1 MCQVRID
8 FESLQLQNAVRTSVP
23 TTNQVIINRNDD
35 DNDDD
40 DDYDEQAGECVVD
53 QLQFVTSSG
62 DTFGPI
68 CGTETDN
75 SQHLYLGN
83 IFLCLGW
90 VETLHQIRQLFTLVC
105 AAGCVRVQ
113 YFPADLGYDSSDGAT
128 ITFKTNTA
136 APTSTSSRSG
146 RLCLFSIRVFIFI

>member
-23 TTNQVIINRNDD
+23 TTNQVIINNDDVKD

-40 DDYDEQAGECVVD
+40 DDDDDDDEQAGECVVD

-90 VETLHQIRQLFTLVC
+90 VETLHQIKQRLD
-105 AAGCVRVQ
+105 ASCVRVQ
-113 YFPADLGYDSSDGAT
+113 CFPADLGYDSSDGAT

-146 RLCLFSIRVFIFI
+146 RLCLLVIGN

>member
-23 TTNQVIINRNDD
+23 TTNQVIINHNDD
-35 DNDDD
+35 DNDD

-75 SQHLYLGN
+75 SQHLYLGK
-83 IFLCLGW
+83 IFLCPY
-90 VETLHQIRQLFTLVC
+90 IRSDNYLPSAPLV
-105 AAGCVRVQ
+105 A
-113 YFPADLGYDSSDGAT
+113 
-128 ITFKTNTA
+128 
-136 APTSTSSRSG
+136 
-146 RLCLFSIRVFIFI
+146 

>member
-23 TTNQVIINRNDD
+23 TTNQVIINNDDVKD

-40 DDYDEQAGECVVD
+40 DDDDEQAGECVVD

-90 VETLHQIRQLFTLVC
+90 VETVHQIRQLFPLC
-105 AAGCVRVQ
+105 AAGCLRVQ
-113 YFPADLGYDSSDGAT
+113 CFPADLGYDSSDGAT

-146 RLCLFSIRVFIFI
+146 RLCLLLIGN

>member
-23 TTNQVIINRNDD
+23 TTNQVIINNDN

-40 DDYDEQAGECVVD
+40 DDEQAGECVVD

-83 IFLCLGW
+83 IFLCPC
-90 VETLHQIRQLFTLVC
+90 IRSDNYLPLSAPLV
-105 AAGCVRVQ
+105 A
-113 YFPADLGYDSSDGAT
+113 
-128 ITFKTNTA
+128 
-136 APTSTSSRSG
+136 
-146 RLCLFSIRVFIFI
+146 

>member
-23 TTNQVIINRNDD
+23 TTNQVIINNDNVNNGNDD

-40 DDYDEQAGECVVD
+40 DDDDDEQAGECVVD

-90 VETLHQIRQLFTLVC
+90 VETLHQIKQRLDG
-105 AAGCVRVQ
+105 GCVRVQ
-113 YFPADLGYDSSDGAT
+113 CFPADLGYDSSDGAT

-146 RLCLFSIRVFIFI
+146 RLCLLLIRN

>member
-23 TTNQVIINRNDD
+23 TTNQVIINNDD
-35 DNDDD
+35 VNDGNDDD
-40 DDYDEQAGECVVD
+40 DDDEQAGECVVD

-90 VETLHQIRQLFTLVC
+90 VETLHQIKQRLDG
-105 AAGCVRVQ
+105 GCVRVQ
-113 YFPADLGYDSSDGAT
+113 CFPADLGYDSSDGAT

-146 RLCLFSIRVFIFI
+146 RLCLFVIGNSNFIFNL

>member
-23 TTNQVIINRNDD
+23 TTNQVIINNDAVND

-40 DDYDEQAGECVVD
+40 DDDDDDDEQAGECVVD

-90 VETLHQIRQLFTLVC
+90 VETLHQIKQRLDG
-105 AAGCVRVQ
+105 GCVRVQ
-113 YFPADLGYDSSDGAT
+113 CFPADLGYDSSDGAT

-146 RLCLFSIRVFIFI
+146 RLCLLLIGN

>member
-40 DDYDEQAGECVVD
+40 DEQAGECVVD

-75 SQHLYLGN
+75 SQHLYLGK

-90 VETLHQIRQLFTLVC
+90 MGWRPCIRSDNYLPLSAPLV
-105 AAGCVRVQ
+105 A
-113 YFPADLGYDSSDGAT
+113 
-128 ITFKTNTA
+128 
-136 APTSTSSRSG
+136 
-146 RLCLFSIRVFIFI
+146 

>member
-83 IFLCLGW
+83 IFLCLEWMGW
-90 VETLHQIRQLFTLVC
+90 RPYIRSDNYLPLSAPLV
-105 AAGCVRVQ
+105 A
-113 YFPADLGYDSSDGAT
+113 
-128 ITFKTNTA
+128 
-136 APTSTSSRSG
+136 
-146 RLCLFSIRVFIFI
+146 

>member
-8 FESLQLQNAVRTSVP
+8 FESLQLQNAVQTSVP
-23 TTNQVIINRNDD
+23 TTNQVIINNDD
-35 DNDDD
+35 VNDGNDDD
-40 DDYDEQAGECVVD
+40 DDDDTDEQAGECVVD

-75 SQHLYLGN
+75 SQHLYIGN

-90 VETLHQIRQLFTLVC
+90 VETLHQIKQRLDG
-105 AAGCVRVQ
+105 GCVRVQ
-113 YFPADLGYDSSDGAT
+113 CFPADLGYDSSDGAT

-146 RLCLFSIRVFIFI
+146 RLCLLLIRN